1 MAATTPQQQHQQQA
15 PPQQPQQPPQQPQQP
30 STAAQKLAAINEQ
43 TWLSMGK
50 SIVLLHSSHLST
62 IRLSGFSP
70 RVCGCVC
77 VSVDPSSP
85 PLSPKH
91 YTTFLLSSGQY

>member
-50 SIVLLHSSHLST
+50 SIVFFT
-62 IRLSGFSP
+62 RPIFKLSGFP
-70 RVCGCVC
+70 ACFPVCVC
-77 VSVDPSSP
+77 VCVCC
-85 PLSPKH
+85 
-91 YTTFLLSSGQY
+91 

>member
-50 SIVLLHSSHLST
+50 SIVFFT
-62 IRLSGFSP
+62 RPIFKLSGFP
-70 RVCGCVC
+70 ACFPVCVC
-77 VSVDPSSP
+77 VLLILFFVLPIFSSP
-85 PLSPKH
+85 FPP
-91 YTTFLLSSGQY
+91 QQVVN

>member
-50 SIVLLHSSHLST
+50 SIVLFLPT
-62 IRLSGFSP
+62 RPIFQLSGFP
-70 RVCGCVC
+70 AFLPCVWICVC
-77 VSVDPSSP
+77 VC
-85 PLSPKH
+85 
-91 YTTFLLSSGQY
+91 